1 MANTITGRV
10 DRIGQTVQIPSQ
22 KGGAPFLKREL
33 TLNAMRYDPNTG
45 EPVTSENFPTFE
57 FDGERCAELDRYQP
71 GDVVTVHF
79 NLNGRKYTDRDGNER
94 YFTTVRG
101 YKIEPRQRRAS
112 ATTPPPAYQR
122 AYNPPPPPP
131 PYPGWDSAEQMPY

>member
-1 MANTITGRV
+1 MPNTLTGRI
-10 DRIGQTVQIPSQ
+10 DRIGPTVQIPSQ

-71 GDVVTVHF
+71 GDVVTVSF
-79 NLNGRKYTDRDGNER
+79 NLNGRKYTDRDGKER

-101 YKIEPRQRRAS
+101 YKIEARQPRQSQR
-112 ATTPPPAYQR
+112 PVQQPVYNQPA
-122 AYNPPPPPP
+122 PPPPPP
-131 PYPGWDSAEQMPY
+131 VWDSADYVPY

>member
-1 MANTITGRV
+1 MPNTLTGRI
-10 DRIGQTVQIPSQ
+10 DRIGPTVQIPSQ
-22 KGGAPFLKREL
+22 KGGTPFFKREL

-71 GDVVTVHF
+71 GDVVTVSF
-79 NLNGRKYTDRDGNER
+79 NLNGRKYTDRDGKER

-101 YKIEPRQRRAS
+101 YKIESRQQRQPQR
-112 ATTPPPAYQR
+112 PAPQPVR
-122 AYNPPPPPP
+122 NQPVPPPPPP
-131 PYPGWDSAEQMPY
+131 VWDSPDYMPY